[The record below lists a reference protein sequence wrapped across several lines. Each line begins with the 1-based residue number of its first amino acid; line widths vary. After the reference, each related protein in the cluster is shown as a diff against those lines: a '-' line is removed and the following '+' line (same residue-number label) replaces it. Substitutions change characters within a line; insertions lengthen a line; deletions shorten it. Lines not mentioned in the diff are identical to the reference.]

1 LLINKKNKIV
11 KNVIVSSIVF
21 TLLFIASANAQKV
34 YYANIDG
41 EIDLGMAPYIS
52 RVVSEAEKNN
62 ADAIV
67 FRVNTFGGRLDA
79 ATQIKDAIIGTKILT
94 IAFINNRAISAGSL
108 ISLSCN
114 KIAMV
119 PGSSIGASTV
129 VDQSGQKQSEKYQ
142 SYMRSEMRATAERN
156 GRRTDIAQGMVDE
169 RVIIPGLVDSTQLVT
184 LTTDEALKYGI
195 ADVQVNNLNEV
206 LKDFDL
212 QGAEIVRIHENWAEE
227 VVKFLNNAIVSS
239 ILIMIGFFGLIAEI
253 KTPGWGLPGTIGLI
267 ALALF
272 FGSSYIL
279 DLASIMDILLFILGL
294 ILLALEIFVIP
305 GFGIAGVAGILL
317 IFVSL
322 FLSLTP
328 SGPFFDFNAIS
339 IAIIQ
344 LTGAIVAALVLVLI
358 LAKVLPKST
367 IFNKLILK
375 DEEKADQ
382 GYVSYPSEKELVGNE
397 GVALSTLRPAGTA
410 EFNGKRYDVVADWE
424 YIEQGSKIVV
434 LRVEGVKV
442 VVKKVKEELAG

>member
-1 LLINKKNKIV
+1 MKSKLIFILL
-11 KNVIVSSIVF
+11 
-21 TLLFIASANAQKV
+21 LLVGLSATSEAQKV
-34 YYANIDG
+34 YFCNIDG
-41 EIDLGMAPYIS
+41 EIDLGMAPYVS
-52 RVVSEAEKNN
+52 RVVKEAERND
-62 ADAIV
+62 ADAII
-67 FRVNTFGGRLDA
+67 FRINTFGGRLDA
-79 ATQIKDAIIGTKILT
+79 ATQIKDAIISTKILT

-108 ISLSCN
+108 IALSCD

-129 VDQSGQKQSEKYQ
+129 VDQTGQKQSEKYQ

-169 RVIIPGLVDSTQLVT
+169 RIVIPGLVDSTQLVT

-195 ADVQVNNLNEV
+195 ADVQVNNLQDV
-206 LKDFDL
+206 LKTFNL
-212 QGAEIVRIHENWAEE
+212 QGAEIVRVNENWAEE
-227 VVKFLNNAIVSS
+227 VVKFLNNPIMSS

-253 KTPGWGLPGTIGLI
+253 KTPGWGVPGTIGLI

-279 DLASIMDILLFILGL
+279 DLASIMDILLFVVGL
-294 ILLALEIFVIP
+294 VLLALEIFVIP
-305 GFGIAGVAGILL
+305 GFGIAGIAGIIL

-328 SGPFFDFNAIS
+328 SGPFLDFDAIS

-344 LTGAIVAALVLVLI
+344 LTGAIVAAFVLILI
-358 LAKVLPKST
+358 LAKLLPKSRT
-367 IFNKLILK
+367 FSKLILA
-375 DEEKADQ
+375 DEERADQ
-382 GYVSYPSEKELVGNE
+382 GFVSYPSEKELVGQE
-397 GVALSTLRPAGTA
+397 GIALTTLRPAGTA

-424 YIEQGSKIVV
+424 YIEQGSRIVV

-442 VVKKVKEELAG
+442 VVKKVKEEVTS

>member
-1 LLINKKNKIV
+1 VKNKILLTV
-11 KNVIVSSIVF
+11 FIAILSSIS
-21 TLLFIASANAQKV
+21 IKAQKV
-34 YYANIDG
+34 YYGNIDG
-41 EIDLGMAPYIS
+41 EIDLGMAPYVI

-62 ADAIV
+62 ADAII

-108 ISLSCN
+108 ISLSCD
-114 KIAMV
+114 KIAMA

-129 VDQSGQKQSEKYQ
+129 VDQSGNKQSEKYQ
-142 SYMRSEMRATAERN
+142 SYMRSEMRATAEKN
-156 GRRTDIAQGMVDE
+156 GRRSDIAQGMVDE
-169 RVIIPGLVDSTQLVT
+169 RIVIPGLVDSTQLVT

-206 LKDFDL
+206 LKDFNL
-212 QGAEIVRIHENWAEE
+212 QGAEIVRVNENWAEE
-227 VVKFLNNAIVSS
+227 VVKFLNNPIVSS

-253 KTPGWGLPGTIGLI
+253 KTPGWGLPGTVGLI

-272 FGSSYIL
+272 FGSSYIVE
-279 DLASIMDILLFILGL
+279 LASGLDIMLFVIGL
-294 ILLALEIFVIP
+294 VLLALEIFVIP
-305 GFGIAGVAGILL
+305 GFGITGIAGIIL

-322 FLSLTP
+322 FLSLVP
-328 SGPFFDFNAIS
+328 SGPLLDFDTIS

-344 LTGAIVAALVLVLI
+344 LTASIVAAFVLILI
-358 LAKVLPKST
+358 LAKFLPKSRT
-367 IFNKLILK
+367 FSKLILA
-375 DEEKADQ
+375 DEERAEQ
-382 GYVSYPSEKELVGNE
+382 GFVSYPSEKQLIGQK
-397 GVALSTLRPAGTA
+397 GIALTTLRPAGTA

-424 YIEQGSKIVV
+424 YIEQGSTIIV

-442 VVKKVKEELAG
+442 VVKKVNEVVVQ

>member
-1 LLINKKNKIV
+1 MKHNLFLIVLLI
-11 KNVIVSSIVF
+11 SGLAS
-21 TLLFIASANAQKV
+21 TLQAQKV
-34 YYANIDG
+34 YYGDIDG
-41 EIDLGMAPYIS
+41 EIDLGMAPYVV
-52 RVVSEAEKNN
+52 RVVHEAEKNN
-62 ADAIV
+62 ADAII
-67 FRVNTFGGRLDA
+67 FRINTFGGRLDA

-94 IAFINNRAISAGSL
+94 IAFINNRAISAGAL

-119 PGSSIGASTV
+119 QGSSIGASTV
-129 VDQSGQKQSEKYQ
+129 VDQAGNKQSEKYQ
-142 SYMRSEMRATAERN
+142 SYMRSEMRATAEKN

-169 RVIIPGLVDSTQLVT
+169 RIVIPGLVDSTQLVT

-195 ADVQVNNLNEV
+195 ADVQVTDLEEV
-206 LKDFDL
+206 LKAFNL
-212 QGAEIVRIHENWAEE
+212 QGAEIVKVDENWAEE

-253 KTPGWGLPGTIGLI
+253 KTPGWGVPGTVGII

-279 DLASIMDILLFILGL
+279 ELASIMDILLFVVGL
-294 ILLALEIFVIP
+294 VLLALEIFVIP
-305 GFGIAGVAGILL
+305 GFGIAGIAGIIL
-317 IFVSL
+317 IFVSI

-328 SGPFFDFNAIS
+328 GGPFLDFDAIS
-339 IAIIQ
+339 VAIIQ
-344 LTGAIVAALVLVLI
+344 LTGAIVAAFVLILI

-367 IFNKLILK
+367 TFNKLILA
-375 DEEKADQ
+375 DEERAEQ
-382 GYVSYPSEKELVGNE
+382 GFVSYPSEKELVGQE
-397 GVALSTLRPAGTA
+397 GTALTTLRPAGTA

-424 YIEQGSKIVV
+424 YIEQGSRIVV

-442 VVKKVKEELAG
+442 VVKKVKAAEPEAKAGQS

>member
-1 LLINKKNKIV
+1 MKLNLILIV
-11 KNVIVSSIVF
+11 LIIWGLTSS
-21 TLLFIASANAQKV
+21 SSAQKV
-34 YYANIDG
+34 YYGNIDG
-41 EIDLGMAPYIS
+41 EIDLGMAPYVT
-52 RVVSEAEKNN
+52 RVVNEAERNN
-62 ADAIV
+62 ADAII

-79 ATQIKDAIIGTKILT
+79 ATQIKDAIIGTKIMT

-129 VDQSGQKQSEKYQ
+129 VDQAGQKQSEKYQ

-169 RVIIPGLVDSTQLVT
+169 RIVIPGLVDSTQLVT

-195 ADVQVNNLNEV
+195 ADVQVSDLKDVLKAFNLN
-206 LKDFDL
+206 
-212 QGAEIVRIHENWAEE
+212 GAEIVRVHENWAEE
-227 VVKFLNNAIVSS
+227 VVKFLNNAVVSS
-239 ILIMIGFFGLIAEI
+239 ILIMIGFFGLIAEV
-253 KTPGWGLPGTIGLI
+253 KTPGWGVPGTVGLI

-279 DLASIMDILLFILGL
+279 DLASIMDILLFVLGL

-305 GFGIAGVAGILL
+305 GFGIAGIAGIIL

-328 SGPFFDFNAIS
+328 SGPFMDFDAIS

-344 LTGAIVAALVLVLI
+344 LTGAIVAAFVLI
-358 LAKVLPKST
+358 LLLAKFLPKSKT
-367 IFNKLILK
+367 FSKLILA
-375 DEEKADQ
+375 DEERAEQ
-382 GYVSYPSEKELVGNE
+382 GFVSYPSEKDLVGQE
-397 GVALSTLRPAGTA
+397 GIALTTLRPAGSA

-424 YIEQGSKIVV
+424 YIEQGSRIVV

-442 VVKKVKEELAG
+442 VVKKAKEDVKE

>member
-1 LLINKKNKIV
+1 MNKGNKVVKNKISLAV
-11 KNVIVSSIVF
+11 VIAVLSVSA
-21 TLLFIASANAQKV
+21 LKAQKV
-34 YYANIDG
+34 YLGNIDG
-41 EIDLGMAPYIS
+41 EIDLGMAPYIT
-52 RVVSEAEKNN
+52 RVVSDAEKND
-62 ADAIV
+62 ADAII
-67 FRVNTFGGRLDA
+67 FRINTFGGRLDA

-108 ISLSCN
+108 ISLSCD
-114 KIAMV
+114 KIAMA

-129 VDQSGQKQSEKYQ
+129 VDQSGHKQSEKYQ

-169 RVIIPGLVDSTQLVT
+169 RIIIPGLVDSTQLVT

-195 ADVQVNNLNEV
+195 ADVEAGNLNAV
-206 LKDFDL
+206 LKDFNL
-212 QGAEIVRIHENWAEE
+212 QGAEIVRVNENWAEA
-227 VVKFLNNAIVSS
+227 VVKFLNNPIVSS

-253 KTPGWGLPGTIGLI
+253 KTPGWGVPGTVGLI

-272 FGSSYIL
+272 FGSSYIV
-279 DLASIMDILLFILGL
+279 DLASIMDILLFVIGL
-294 ILLALEIFVIP
+294 ALLAIEIFVIP
-305 GFGIAGVAGILL
+305 GFGITGVAGIIL
-317 IFVSL
+317 IFASL

-328 SGPFFDFNAIS
+328 SGPFMDFDTIS

-344 LTGAIVAALVLVLI
+344 LTGAVVAAFILVLI
-358 LAKVLPKST
+358 LAKLLPKSRV
-367 IFNKLILK
+367 FSKLILA
-375 DEEKADQ
+375 DEERAEQ
-382 GYVSYPSEKELVGNE
+382 GFVSYPSEKDLVGQQ
-397 GVALSTLRPAGTA
+397 GIALTTLRPAGTA

-442 VVKKVKEELAG
+442 VVKKVSEVVTQ

>member
-1 LLINKKNKIV
+1 MKNIF
-11 KNVIVSSIVF
+11 VSSLVF
-21 TLLFIASANAQKV
+21 AFLFIASANAQKV
-34 YYANIDG
+34 YFANIDG

-169 RVIIPGLVDSTQLVT
+169 RIVIPGLVDSTQLVT

-195 ADVQVNNLNEV
+195 ADVQVNNLKEV

-212 QGAEIVRIHENWAEE
+212 QGAEIVR
-227 VVKFLNNAIVSS
+227 V
-239 ILIMIGFFGLIAEI
+239 
-253 KTPGWGLPGTIGLI
+253 
-267 ALALF
+267 
-272 FGSSYIL
+272 
-279 DLASIMDILLFILGL
+279 
-294 ILLALEIFVIP
+294 
-305 GFGIAGVAGILL
+305 
-317 IFVSL
+317 
-322 FLSLTP
+322 
-328 SGPFFDFNAIS
+328 
-339 IAIIQ
+339 Q
-344 LTGAIVAALVLVLI
+344 
-358 LAKVLPKST
+358 
-367 IFNKLILK
+367 
-375 DEEKADQ
+375 
-382 GYVSYPSEKELVGNE
+382 
-397 GVALSTLRPAGTA
+397 
-410 EFNGKRYDVVADWE
+410 
-424 YIEQGSKIVV
+424 
-434 LRVEGVKV
+434 
-442 VVKKVKEELAG
+442 

>member
-1 LLINKKNKIV
+1 MKFKLAFIL
-11 KNVIVSSIVF
+11 
-21 TLLFIASANAQKV
+21 LLFAGLITSARAQKV
-34 YYANIDG
+34 YLGDIDG
-41 EIDLGMAPYIS
+41 EIDLGMAPYIT
-52 RVVSEAEKNN
+52 RIVNEAEKND
-62 ADAIV
+62 ADAII
-67 FRVNTFGGRLDA
+67 FRINTFGGRLDA

-129 VDQSGQKQSEKYQ
+129 VDQSGNKQSEKYQ

-169 RVIIPGLVDSTQLVT
+169 RVVIPGIVDSTQLVT

-195 ADVQVNNLNEV
+195 ADVQVNNLKDV
-206 LKDFDL
+206 LKAFNL
-212 QGAEIVRIHENWAEE
+212 EGAEIVRVNENWAEE
-227 VVKFLNNAIVSS
+227 VVRFLNNAIVSS
-239 ILIMIGFFGLIAEI
+239 ILIMIGFFGLIAEV
-253 KTPGWGLPGTIGLI
+253 KTPGWGLPGTVGLI

-279 DLASIMDILLFILGL
+279 ELASIMDILLFVLGL

-305 GFGIAGVAGILL
+305 GFGVAGIAGIIL
-317 IFVSL
+317 IFASL

-328 SGPFFDFNAIS
+328 SGPFMDFDAIS

-344 LTGAIVAALVLVLI
+344 LTGAIVAALVLILI
-358 LAKVLPKST
+358 LAKVLPKSST
-367 IFNKLILK
+367 FNKLILA
-375 DEEKADQ
+375 DEERAEQ
-382 GYVSYPSEKELVGNE
+382 GYVSYPSEKELVGQE
-397 GVALSTLRPAGTA
+397 GIALTTLRPAGTA
-410 EFNGKRYDVVADWE
+410 EFNGKRYDVMADWE
-424 YIEQGSKIVV
+424 YIEQGSRIIV

-442 VVKKVKEELAG
+442 VVKKAREKVEG

>member
-1 LLINKKNKIV
+1 LNRGNKIV
-11 KNVIVSSIVF
+11 KMKISFLIFISILSIS
-21 TLLFIASANAQKV
+21 TLKAQKV
-34 YYANIDG
+34 YYGNIDG
-41 EIDLGMAPYIS
+41 EIDLGMAPYVS
-52 RVVSEAEKNN
+52 RVVSEAEKND

-67 FRVNTFGGRLDA
+67 FRINTFGGRLDA

-129 VDQSGQKQSEKYQ
+129 VDQSGHKQSEKYQ

-169 RVIIPGLVDSTQLVT
+169 RIVIPGLVDSTELVT

-195 ADVQVNNLNEV
+195 ADIQVNNFKDV
-206 LKDFDL
+206 LKAFDL
-212 QGAEIVRIHENWAEE
+212 QGAEIIRVNENWAEE
-227 VVKFLNNAIVSS
+227 VVKFLNNAVVSS
-239 ILIMIGFFGLIAEI
+239 ILIMIGFFGLIAEV
-253 KTPGWGLPGTIGLI
+253 KTPGWGVPGTVGVI

-279 DLASIMDILLFILGL
+279 ELASIMDILLFVLGL
-294 ILLALEIFVIP
+294 VLLGLEIFVIP
-305 GFGIAGVAGILL
+305 GFGITGIAGIIL
-317 IFVSL
+317 IFASL

-328 SGPFFDFNAIS
+328 SGPFMDFDAIS
-339 IAIIQ
+339 IAVIQ
-344 LTGAIVAALVLVLI
+344 LTGSIVAALLLVLI
-358 LAKVLPKST
+358 LAKILPKSRT
-367 IFNKLILK
+367 FNKLILA
-375 DEEKADQ
+375 DEERAEQ
-382 GYVSYPSEKELVGNE
+382 GFVSYPSEKELIGQE
-397 GVALSTLRPAGTA
+397 GVALTTLRPAGTA
-410 EFNGKRYDVVADWE
+410 EFNGKRYDVMADWE

-442 VVKKVKEELAG
+442 VVKKINQGASG

>member
-1 LLINKKNKIV
+1 MKYKLTFILLIFLG
-11 KNVIVSSIVF
+11 F
-21 TLLFIASANAQKV
+21 TAAVPAQKV
-34 YYANIDG
+34 YYGDIDG
-41 EIDLGMAPYIS
+41 EIDLGMAPYVT
-52 RVVSEAEKNN
+52 RVVNEAEHNG

-67 FRVNTFGGRLDA
+67 FRINTFGGRLDA
-79 ATQIKDAIIGTKILT
+79 ATQIKDAIIGTNILT

-108 ISLSCN
+108 ISLSCK

-129 VDQSGQKQSEKYQ
+129 VDQAGNKQSEKYQ

-169 RVIIPGLVDSTQLVT
+169 RIVIPGIVDSTELVT

-195 ADVQVNNLNEV
+195 ADVQVKNLKDV
-206 LKDFDL
+206 LKAFDL
-212 QGAEIVRIHENWAEE
+212 EGAEVINVNENWAEE

-239 ILIMIGFFGLIAEI
+239 ILIMIGFFGLIAEV
-253 KTPGWGLPGTIGLI
+253 KTPGWGVPGTVGVI

-279 DLASIMDILLFILGL
+279 DLASIMDILLFVLGL

-305 GFGIAGVAGILL
+305 GFGIAGVSGIIL

-328 SGPFFDFNAIS
+328 NGPFFDFDAVS

-358 LAKVLPKST
+358 LAKLLPKST
-367 IFNKLILK
+367 RFNRLILA
-375 DEEKADQ
+375 DEERADQ
-382 GYVSYPSEKELVGNE
+382 GFVSYPSEKELVGQE
-397 GVALSTLRPAGTA
+397 GVALTTLRPAGTA
-410 EFNGKRYDVVADWE
+410 EFNSKRYDVVADWE
-424 YIEQGSKIVV
+424 YIEQGSRIVV

-442 VVKKVKEELAG
+442 VVKKVKETVKS